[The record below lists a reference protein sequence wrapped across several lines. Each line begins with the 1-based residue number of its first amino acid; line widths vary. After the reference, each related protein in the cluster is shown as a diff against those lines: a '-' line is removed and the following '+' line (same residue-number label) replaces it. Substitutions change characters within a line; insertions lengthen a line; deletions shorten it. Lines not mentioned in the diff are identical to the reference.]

1 MSAENQKVKKPVLP
15 RGRIY
20 WSAILTLVIG
30 SLVAVF
36 LTLTPPQNEASGL
49 IVINSTATAKA
60 STETHTTRPTSTPMT
75 TPTPISTPISTPTP
89 APTPNITPTPTPIPT
104 IEHTVLDGETISGIA
119 TRYGLTTQQI
129 MKMNP
134 QLDPNLIFAG
144 EVILIPTNAE

>member
-1 MSAENQKVKKPVLP
+1 MSAENLKTKKPVLP

-60 STETHTTRPTSTPMT
+60 STETYTTHPT
-75 TPTPISTPISTPTP
+75 STPISTPTP
-89 APTPNITPTPTPIPT
+89 TPISTPTPTPISTPTPTPTPTPT

-129 MKMNP
+129 MEMNP
-134 QLDPNLIFAG
+134 KLDPNLIFAG

>member
-1 MSAENQKVKKPVLP
+1 MSAENQKTKKPVLP

-30 SLVAVF
+30 SLVAVV

-49 IVINSTATAKA
+49 IVINSTATPKA
-60 STETHTTRPTSTPMT
+60 STETPTTRST
-75 TPTPISTPISTPTP
+75 STPISTPTP
-89 APTPNITPTPTPIPT
+89 TPTSTSTSTPTSTPTPTPTPTPT
-104 IEHTVLDGETISGIA
+104 IKHTVLDGETISGIA

-129 MKMNP
+129 MEMNP
-134 QLDPNLIFAG
+134 KLNPNLIFAG